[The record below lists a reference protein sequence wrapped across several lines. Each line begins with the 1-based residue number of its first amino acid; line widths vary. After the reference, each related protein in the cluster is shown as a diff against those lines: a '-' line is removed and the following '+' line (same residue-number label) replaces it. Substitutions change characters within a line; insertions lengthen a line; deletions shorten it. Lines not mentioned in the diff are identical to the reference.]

1 MEAHRQPENRLKGL
15 LRHPGGTS
23 WARSRAK
30 PHRIKAAA
38 HRHATRTTGHSVY
51 ANDNPVRFTDP
62 LGLYACDGSK
72 SDCDL
77 VSRAWDKAHS
87 AVSNL
92 PAGRGK
98 SQLTTALWTIG
109 APGDTSTGVTVV
121 MNGGAIKKQGVGGGT
136 VTDLNTGKSTIGLV
150 MSAFGKK
157 PLQPAPEGLV
167 TKIAGALTHEAQHVV
182 DERAYG
188 MPRTK
193 GQEVGLER
201 SAYGTQAMFYQA
213 INKPA
218 PFSIYDP
225 TGGATI
231 NTISVERAAAASTTT
246 WCSASGAPGC

>member
-62 LGLYACDGSK
+62 LGLYACNGSK